1 MKLAVR
7 WEGVADKS
15 ICTPGKIEIVP
26 IASENIEG
34 FHAALD
40 VVARERKYLTML
52 EAPQLPQTRSFVLGM
67 IDKGNPQFVALDE
80 GRVVGWCDITRHFRP
95 TQSHRGSLGMG
106 IIPGYR
112 GNRLGR
118 RLMEAA
124 LNAAT
129 DVGLIRIELFVH
141 TDNAR
146 AIALYDRVGFRREGV
161 ERRGTLI
168 DGRFIDSIRL
178 ALMLDERGWR

>member
-106 IIPGYR
+106 IIPAYR
-112 GNRLGR
+112 GNRLGQ

-124 LNAAT
+124 LNAAN

-141 TDNAR
+141 ADNAR
-146 AIALYDRVGFRREGV
+146 AIALYERVGFRREGV